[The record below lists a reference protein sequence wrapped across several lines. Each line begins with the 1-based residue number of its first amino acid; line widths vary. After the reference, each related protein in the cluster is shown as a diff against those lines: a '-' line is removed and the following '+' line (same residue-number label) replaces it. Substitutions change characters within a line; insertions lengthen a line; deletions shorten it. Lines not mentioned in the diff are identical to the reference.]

1 MKKILSFILA
11 VVMTGIL
18 LLPMTA
24 SAADAGSIAGAV
36 NISSGSLNVRSR
48 SDTGSTVV
56 SSLKKHSFVTLIS
69 QTGNWW
75 YVEYAKGKFGYCHAS
90 YISTLSS
97 KAHFVNITSGSLN
110 VRSGP
115 STAYEKTGSLT
126 RGEAVVVLSEAGNW
140 KRILYHGTKTGYVNS
155 SYLSATP
162 LKQTYTPISLKVPSY
177 KQTDSRW
184 ANVTIG
190 NTGKTIGK
198 IGCVTTGIAM
208 MQSYRT
214 GTTIYPDAMSK
225 KLSYSS
231 SGNVYWP
238 SDYIVSA
245 SSSGYLA
252 KIYNLLKQGKPVLF
266 GGKNIYG
273 GQHWVV
279 ITGYKGGNTLS
290 ASDFLINDPGSD
302 TRTNLQQYLNSYP
315 NFYKYFHY

>member
-1 MKKILSFILA
+1 
-11 VVMTGIL
+11 MTGIL

-24 SAADAGSIAGAV
+24 SAANADSIAGAV

-48 SDTGSTVV
+48 ASTNGSVV
-56 SSLKKHSFVTLIS
+56 SSLNKHSFVTLIS
-69 QTGNWW
+69 RTGNWW
-75 YVEYAKGKFGYCHAS
+75 YVEYAKDKFGYCHTD
-90 YISTLSS
+90 YISELSS
-97 KAHFVNITSGSLN
+97 KVNFVNINSGSLN

-115 STAYEKTGSLT
+115 STAYDKAGSLT
-126 RGEAVVVLSEAGNW
+126 RSEAVLVLSEAGNW
-140 KRILYHGTKTGYVNS
+140 KRILYHGSKTGYVNS

-162 LKQTYTPISLKVPSY
+162 VRQTYAPISLKVPSF
-177 KQTDSRW
+177 KQADSRW

-190 NTGKTIGK
+190 NTGKTIGR

-238 SDYIVSA
+238 SDYIVTT

-252 KIYNLLKQGKPVLF
+252 KIYNILQQGKPVLF

-279 ITGYKGGNTLS
+279 ITGFRGGNTLS

-302 TRTNLQQYLNSYP
+302 TRTTLQQYLNAYP
-315 NFYKYFHY
+315 TFYKFFHY